1 MTKPAPRQRNADQR
15 DARRVEIIEAAAEAF
30 MRQGFAATSIDDI
43 ARLLGCTKG
52 LIYYHF
58 RNKTELFFAIHREGM
73 EYNLAKV
80 RPIVASGESA
90 AARIE
95 GMARVHIDAVID
107 RLAYQR
113 VTLMGLE
120 MQITGSTTPDERAM
134 LEGLMQMY
142 DEYEALYVG
151 VIADGIADGSFQPGE
166 PRMIVKP
173 FLGALN
179 WMIMWYRPRP
189 SMTKSSRSKLVDG
202 MLSFLLRG
210 LGLSNI

>member
-1 MTKPAPRQRNADQR
+1 MTERPASRKRNAAQR
-15 DARRVEIIEAAAEAF
+15 DERRIEIIEAAAEAF

-73 EYNLAKV
+73 NYNLAKV
-80 RPIVASGESA
+80 RPIVESGDSA

-95 GMARVHIDAVID
+95 AMIRVHIDAVID

-120 MQITGSTTPDERAM
+120 MQITGSTTPDERDM
-134 LEGLMQMY
+134 LDELAKLY
-142 DEYEALYVG
+142 DEYESLYVG
-151 VIADGIADGSFQPGE
+151 VIADGIEDGSFAPGKA
-166 PRMIVKP
+166 RMAVKP
-173 FLGALN
+173 LLGAMN
-179 WMIMWYRPRP
+179 WMIMWYRPGRAT
-189 SMTKSSRSKLVDG
+189 TKASRIVLVDG
-202 MLSFLLRG
+202 MVDFLMRG
-210 LGLSNI
+210 LTNG